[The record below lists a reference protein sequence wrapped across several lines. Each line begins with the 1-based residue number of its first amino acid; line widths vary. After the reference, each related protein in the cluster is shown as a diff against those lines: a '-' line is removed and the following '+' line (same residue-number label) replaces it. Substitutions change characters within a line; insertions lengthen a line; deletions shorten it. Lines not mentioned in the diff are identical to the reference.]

1 MVKTKMNSFNYRFY
15 YRSEDGVYN
24 RSFWSYLS
32 SYVGIFFLCSLVSL
46 IALRFITV
54 GFVKFLATVFCIGF
68 AFSLLI
74 WLGYTVYRSCQ
85 NKSFLKYVSM
95 NRLEDGIA
103 QSIVETTSLK
113 RLKDV
118 TYLRAPKVLCT
129 WENDGIKIEVGKIA
143 GLEENSIDSLCE
155 LINSNLTGK
164 YKNFAVAS
172 KLVSDDQ
179 LEFVF
184 FAEDVASDKTWIPR
198 TVADLRQ
205 KPYFLKLQKNLVVNL
220 ADNPNVGIW
229 GSTGS
234 GKSTV
239 GFACVAQ
246 LLSNSTKLV
255 FLDAKSEYSAFST
268 FYPSNLFLT
277 DANEIENALEDIV
290 KNEIPRRQ
298 KILKEATIEQ
308 RKIGLRGADIGLQP
322 LVVIA
327 DEIGN
332 LAGSPKQ
339 RKSIGSLL
347 TTIMQRGRS
356 ISCFV
361 IWITQDP
368 AVSSSMSVL
377 NQGAISQLSTKIL
390 LGIAKQ
396 EVQREVFNTV
406 VTTGDV
412 PKLRGFYV
420 SGSMSEPQ
428 KFFVPD
434 LHQYKLNQLSAFE
447 HLFDERN

>member
-46 IALRFITV
+46 IVLRFITV

-143 GLEENSIDSLCE
+143 GLEEDSIDSLCE

-184 FAEDVASDKTWIPR
+184 FAEDVASDETWIPQ
-198 TVADLRQ
+198 TINDLKQ
-205 KPYFLKLQKNLVVNL
+205 KPYLLRLQKNLVINL
-220 ADNPNVGIW
+220 ADVPNIGIW
-229 GSTGS
+229 GGTGS

-239 GFACVAQ
+239 GFACIAQ
-246 LLSNSTKLV
+246 LLSSSTRLV

-268 FYPSNLFLT
+268 FYPPKYFLT
-277 DANEIENALEDIV
+277 DADEIEATLEDIV
-290 KNEIPRRQ
+290 KSEIPRRQ

-390 LGIAKQ
+390 LGTAKQ

-412 PKLRGFYV
+412 PKLRGFYM
-420 SGSMSEPQ
+420 SAGMSEPQ
-428 KFFVPD
+428 KFFVPN
-434 LHQYKLNQLSAFE
+434 LYQNNLSQLSTFE
-447 HLFDERN
+447 HLFENKD

>member
-1 MVKTKMNSFNYRFY
+1 MMNLNYRFY
-15 YRSEDGVYN
+15 YKSADGVYN
-24 RSFWSYLS
+24 RSVWSYLFP
-32 SYVGIFFLCSLVSL
+32 YVAIFFVCDSVSL
-46 IALRFITV
+46 IVLKFVPV
-54 GFVKFLATVFCIGF
+54 GFVRFLAVVFSAGF
-68 AFSLLI
+68 LISLLI
-74 WLGYTVYRSCQ
+74 WLVYTIYRSHQ
-85 NKSFLKYVSM
+85 NKSFFKYVSM
-95 NRLEDGIA
+95 NRLEDSIA
-103 QSIVETTSLK
+103 QALVDTASLK

-118 TYLRAPKVLCT
+118 SYLRAPKVLCT
-129 WENDGIKIEVGKIA
+129 WKDDQIRIEVGKIA
-143 GLEENSIDSLCE
+143 GLEENSLDSLCE

-164 YKNFAVAS
+164 YKNFAVS
-172 KLVSDDQ
+172 SRLVSDNQ
-179 LEFVF
+179 LEFIF
-184 FAEDVASDKTWIPR
+184 YAEDVASDETWIPR

-277 DANEIENALEDIV
+277 DADDIEAMLTKIVNEEL
-290 KNEIPRRQ
+290 PRRQ
-298 KILKEATIEQ
+298 EILRKATIKK
-308 RKIGLRGADIGLQP
+308 RKIGLKGIDIGLKP
-322 LVVIA
+322 LVIVA

-339 RKSIGSLL
+339 RKTIGSLL

-368 AVSSSMSVL
+368 AVSSNMSVL
-377 NQGAISQLSTKIL
+377 PQGAVSQLSTKIL
-390 LGIAKQ
+390 LGTAKP
-396 EVQREVFNTV
+396 EVQREVFGDTV
-406 VTTGDV
+406 VNGDV
-412 PKLRGFYV
+412 PKFRGFYV
-420 SGSMSEPQ
+420 SANMIEPQ
-428 KFFVPD
+428 KFFVPN
-434 LHQYKLNQLSAFE
+434 LYKYNLNQLSAFE
-447 HLFDERN
+447 HLFENKS

>member
-1 MVKTKMNSFNYRFY
+1 MMNLNYRFY
-15 YRSEDGVYN
+15 YKSADGVYN
-24 RSFWSYLS
+24 RSVWSYLFP
-32 SYVGIFFLCSLVSL
+32 YVAIFFVCDSVSL
-46 IALRFITV
+46 IVLKFVPV
-54 GFVKFLATVFCIGF
+54 GFVRFLAVVFSAGF
-68 AFSLLI
+68 LISLLI
-74 WLGYTVYRSCQ
+74 WLVYTIYRSHQ
-85 NKSFLKYVSM
+85 NKSFFKYVSM
-95 NRLEDGIA
+95 NRLEDSIA
-103 QSIVETTSLK
+103 QALVDTASLK

-118 TYLRAPKVLCT
+118 SYLRAPKVLCT
-129 WENDGIKIEVGKIA
+129 WKDDQIRIEVGKIA
-143 GLEENSIDSLCE
+143 GLEENSLDSLCE

-164 YKNFAVAS
+164 YKNFAVS
-172 KLVSDDQ
+172 SRLVSDNQ
-179 LEFVF
+179 LEFIF
-184 FAEDVASDKTWIPR
+184 YAEDVASDETWIPR

-277 DANEIENALEDIV
+277 DADDIEAMLTKIVNEEL
-290 KNEIPRRQ
+290 PRRQ
-298 KILKEATIEQ
+298 EILRKATIKK
-308 RKIGLRGADIGLQP
+308 RKIGLKGIDIGLKP
-322 LVVIA
+322 LVIVA

-339 RKSIGSLL
+339 RKTIGSLL

-368 AVSSSMSVL
+368 AVSSNMSVL
-377 NQGAISQLSTKIL
+377 PQGAVSQLSTKIL
-390 LGIAKQ
+390 LGTAKP
-396 EVQREVFNTV
+396 EVQREVFGDTV
-406 VTTGDV
+406 VNGDV
-412 PKLRGFYV
+412 PKFRGFYV
-420 SGSMSEPQ
+420 SANMIEPQ
-428 KFFVPD
+428 KFFVPN
-434 LHQYKLNQLSAFE
+434 LYKYNLNQLSTFE
-447 HLFDERN
+447 HLFENKS

>member
-85 NKSFLKYVSM
+85 NKSFLKYVFM

-184 FAEDVASDKTWIPR
+184 FAEDVASDETWIPR

-277 DANEIENALEDIV
+277 DADDIEAMLTKIVNEEL
-290 KNEIPRRQ
+290 PRRQ
-298 KILKEATIEQ
+298 EILRKATIKK
-308 RKIGLRGADIGLQP
+308 RKIGLKGIDIGLKP
-322 LVVIA
+322 LVIVA

-339 RKSIGSLL
+339 RKTIGSLL

-368 AVSSSMSVL
+368 AVSSNMSVL
-377 NQGAISQLSTKIL
+377 GQGAISQLSTKIL
-390 LGIAKQ
+390 LGKAKQ

-406 VTTGDV
+406 AVAGDV
-412 PKLRGFYV
+412 PRFRGFYT
-420 SGSMSEPQ
+420 SAGMTEPQ
-428 KFFVPD
+428 KFFVPN
-434 LHQYKLNQLSAFE
+434 LYKYNLNQLSTFE
-447 HLFDERN
+447 RLFDKEN

>member
-155 LINSNLTGK
+155 IINSNLTGK

-184 FAEDVASDKTWIPR
+184 FAEDVASDETWIPQS
-198 TVADLRQ
+198 VDDLKQ
-205 KPYFLKLQKNLVVNL
+205 KPYFLKLQKNLVINL
-220 ADNPNVGIW
+220 ADNPNLGIW

-246 LLSNSTKLV
+246 LLSNSTRIV
-255 FLDAKSEYSAFST
+255 FLDAKSEYSAFSI
-268 FYPSNLFLT
+268 FYPSKYFLT
-277 DANEIENALEDIV
+277 DADEIENALEEIV
-290 KNEIPRRQ
+290 ENEIPKRQ
-298 KILKEATIEQ
+298 KILKEATIKK

-322 LVVIA
+322 FVVVA

-339 RKSIGSLL
+339 RKHIGSLL

-368 AVSSSMSVL
+368 SVSANMSVL
-377 NQGAISQLSTKIL
+377 GQGAISQLSTRIL
-390 LGIAKQ
+390 LGKAKQ
-396 EVQREVFNTV
+396 EVQREVFNAV
-406 VTTGDV
+406 ATTGDV
-412 PKLRGFYV
+412 SKFRGFYV

-434 LHQYKLNQLSAFE
+434 LNQYKLNQLSTFE
-447 HLFDERN
+447 HLFDKRN